1 VTKVE
6 FLTNLKNAS
15 FQALKF
21 AENYVK
27 TELKT
32 NYNYNVIF
40 TKEDANPKMKLE
52 LTDYEVVELLYR
64 NSEVP
69 TWIDI
74 NVLKSKKDK
83 TTFNLLCSAKYSSIK
98 DELHCIDN
106 GSPPFVV
113 KSPVFPLDIEEEE
126 KFEL

>member
-6 FLTNLKNAS
+6 FLTNLQNAS

-40 TKEDANPKMKLE
+40 TKEDANPKMKLQ
-52 LTDYEVVELLYR
+52 LADNEVVELLYR
-64 NSEVP
+64 NNEVP

-83 TTFNLLCSAKYSSIK
+83 TTFNLVCSAKYSSNK
-98 DELHCIDN
+98 DELYYIDN
-106 GSPPFVV
+106 GSPPFGV
-113 KSPVFPLDIEEEE
+113 KSPIFPPDYIEGE